1 MENLI
6 AMGAVLIVGL
16 VVGIAL
22 GKFLGKKTAPSTVK
36 AAAPRPQWWQKRDA
50 LTGTQMQILQYMESK
65 KEVNIIALQEKF
77 SFIPD
82 RELHYRL
89 EQIVLM
95 GFMERTRAG
104 GEVIFVLD
112 DTYVSTVESD
122 KTVMLG
128 GN

>member
-16 VVGIAL
+16 VIGIVVGRSL
-22 GKFLGKKTAPSTVK
+22 GKGAAPSTV
-36 AAAPRPQWWQKRDA
+36 AAEAPKPEWWQKRDA

-65 KEVNIIALQEKF
+65 TEANIVALQEKF

-82 RELHYRL
+82 RELYYRL

-95 GFMERTRAG
+95 GFMTRTRVA

-112 DTYVSTVESD
+112 DAYVSTVESD

-128 GN
+128 GD